1 MKEPM
6 NYQVDL
12 ETLKQRA
19 DKLDGEN
26 PEIMMMSAV
35 DCVVQLAEDS
45 GFSEDFL
52 TIADKYVNYL
62 AERQGITKIQA
73 VFLALFVER
82 SASGTRASLSEIAEY
97 MGCSNVKVL
106 RYQTEIDGLVK
117 KGLLRTCK
125 MEGMEK
131 KVYFTPNEVFLSAID
146 DKPYSRPSYTNCS
159 FLKFI
164 QTFYD
169 IVLLR
174 KKGELSTMLMA
185 EEVKRLFDENEDLH
199 YVKSLRRYHLSMMDE
214 IVVTQFC
221 RYLVLSKKNSIPFSG
236 IALLIDRPHAK
247 FNLLQSFQ
255 DGTNPLIKKG
265 LVEMASND
273 SLNDEEEYALTDIA
287 RQRLLKGFETKNPCD
302 GSYQV
307 IDHKK
312 IALKKM
318 FFDARV
324 TENLER
330 LSNLLSDKK
339 YKLICKR
346 LNEKGM
352 RQGFTS
358 LFYGAPGTGKT
369 ESVLQLARQSGRD
382 VLQVNISEVKSMWV
396 GESEKNIKAIFERY
410 RTLLKHT
417 RRAPILLFNEADAI
431 LGKRN
436 HHVAHSADKM
446 ENSIQNIILQEMET
460 MNGIMIA
467 TTNLEENL
475 DKAFER
481 RFLYKIKF
489 EKPSIA
495 QRRAMWKSS
504 LPKLSNE
511 EIGQIASSY
520 DFTGGQI
527 ENVVRKCSIDS
538 VLYGDDSV
546 DVDRIRLYCYEETLD
561 SRRMTKIGFK

>member
-1 MKEPM
+1 
-6 NYQVDL
+6 
-12 ETLKQRA
+12 
-19 DKLDGEN
+19 
-26 PEIMMMSAV
+26 
-35 DCVVQLAEDS
+35 
-45 GFSEDFL
+45 
-52 TIADKYVNYL
+52 
-62 AERQGITKIQA
+62 
-73 VFLALFVER
+73 
-82 SASGTRASLSEIAEY
+82 
-97 MGCSNVKVL
+97 
-106 RYQTEIDGLVK
+106 
-117 KGLLRTCK
+117 
-125 MEGMEK
+125 
-131 KVYFTPNEVFLSAID
+131 
-146 DKPYSRPSYTNCS
+146 
-159 FLKFI
+159 
-164 QTFYD
+164 
-169 IVLLR
+169 
-174 KKGELSTMLMA
+174 
-185 EEVKRLFDENEDLH
+185 
-199 YVKSLRRYHLSMMDE
+199 
-214 IVVTQFC
+214 
-221 RYLVLSKKNSIPFSG
+221 
-236 IALLIDRPHAK
+236 
-247 FNLLQSFQ
+247 
-255 DGTNPLIKKG
+255 
-265 LVEMASND
+265 
-273 SLNDEEEYALTDIA
+273 
-287 RQRLLKGFETKNPCD
+287 
-302 GSYQV
+302 
-307 IDHKK
+307 
-312 IALKKM
+312 M

-352 RQGFTS
+352 RQGFAC

-369 ESVLQLARQSGRD
+369 ESVLQLARQSGRE

-396 GESEKNIKAIFERY
+396 GESEKNVKAIFERY

-436 HHVAHSADKM
+436 NHAVHSADKM

-489 EKPSIA
+489 EKPSIE

-511 EIGQIASSY
+511 EIEQMASSY

-546 DVDRIRLYCYEETLD
+546 DVDRIKLYCHEETLD
-561 SRRMTKIGFK
+561 SKRMTKIGFK